1 MPKGLLND
9 RVHVARYGAVDVGTK
24 NQFVLLDAMDDGT
37 SRRCVVVFTFATWLW
52 KTHEAAREAHLRLN
66 MFETTVKK
74 DVDDLKT
81 KQRDLRDDHVR
92 MDTQLGVVLSQLGKL
107 DRIEKID
114 TRTEVTQAM
123 SNGLISGSYRARRW
137 KHA

>member
-1 MPKGLLND
+1 
-9 RVHVARYGAVDVGTK
+9 
-24 NQFVLLDAMDDGT
+24 
-37 SRRCVVVFTFATWLW
+37 
-52 KTHEAAREAHLRLN
+52 

-137 KHA
+137 KHASGRSRIGSITDE